1 MLRGQSA
8 MGANRVIKIAIVLFL
23 AVGVAACSK
32 KAANLTGNAK
42 PGSVEDF
49 QVNVGNRVL
58 YVVNSSELTSEGRSI
73 LERQAKWLKL
83 YPKYQVTIEGHAD
96 ERGTREYNLALG
108 ARRATTTRNFLV
120 SQGIDPSRMNTIS
133 FGKER
138 PESVCNAESC
148 WAQNRRTIT
157 AIAGG
162 SS

>member
-1 MLRGQSA
+1 MVRGVSD
-8 MGANRVIKIAIVLFL
+8 GRIVKLAIVLFMAIGL
-23 AVGVAACSK
+23 AACSK
-32 KAANLTGNAK
+32 NSKTANLTGNAT
-42 PGSVEDF
+42 PGSVQDF

-58 YVVNSSELTSEGRSI
+58 YTVDSSELTAEGRSI
-73 LERQAKWLKL
+73 LNNQAKWLKL
-83 YPKYQVTIEGHAD
+83 YDKYQVTIEGHAD

-108 ARRATTTRNFLV
+108 ARRATTTRNYLV
-120 SQGIDPSRMNTIS
+120 SQGIPASRLNTIS

-138 PESVCNAESC
+138 PESVCDAESC